1 MLEGG
6 KPTIFDMFLNFGQM
20 TEALPRN
27 AWLSDPIGTT
37 NAFMSRVLNADSIHP
52 GAQKSV
58 ATQVLVAGP
67 WAAVGYVTLDIT
79 HRLAATLMATKIDQT
94 VEKMIVPPFP
104 GVVVKLPDNL
114 LFLEDANGNLSSC
127 SLLGFSTAEYE
138 GVPCFSY
145 TMFSQSTTSVFG
157 TNVPIVGFVT
167 EGDRLGMDYG
177 EVEAEDIDMR
187 SSEMA
192 RKLIVGLCLY
202 LSDPS
207 KLGEPRR
214 PKSKKP
220 AQRNRAPGQL
230 PQTTTYVIGREIELD
245 SNVIVGIRE
254 YVKHGRKAPAV
265 QYIVSGHWKMQAYGP
280 GRAERKLIRVE
291 PYWRGPVDAPILK
304 HSGGGDGGVSGTASQ
319 IPAWLRRG

>member
-1 MLEGG
+1 M
-6 KPTIFDMFLNFGQM
+6 PTIFDMFLNFSQM
-20 TEALPRN
+20 TEALPRA
-27 AWLSDPIGTT
+27 AWLSDPIETT
-37 NAFMSRVLNADSIHP
+37 NAFMSRVVNASQIHP

-67 WAAVGYVTLDIT
+67 WAAVGYPTLDIT
-79 HRLAATLMATKIDQT
+79 HRLAATLMATKIDKT
-94 VEKMIVPPFP
+94 VEQMIIPPFP

-114 LFLEDANGNLSSC
+114 LFLQDANGNLTSC
-127 SLLGFSTAEYE
+127 ALLGFSTAEYQ
-138 GVPCFSY
+138 GVPCISY

-192 RKLIVGLCLY
+192 RKLILGLCLY

-207 KLGEPRR
+207 KLGEPRGQ
-214 PKSKKP
+214 KKKKGKP
-220 AQRNRAPGQL
+220 AQRQRMPGQL
-230 PQTTTYVIGREIELD
+230 PQATTYVIGREIDLD
-245 SNVIVGIRE
+245 KNVVVGIRE
-254 YVKHGRKAPAV
+254 YVLHGRKAPAV
-265 QYIVSGHWKMQAYGP
+265 QYIVSGHWKMQPYGP
-280 GRAERKLIRVE
+280 GRAERKLIRIE
-291 PYWRGPVDAPILK
+291 PYWRGPVDAPILS
-304 HSGGGDGGVSGTASQ
+304 HRGGGGGGVSGTASE